1 MFGLRAFSRRSSD
14 NDPSR
19 LVEVGRAFLLRRHST
34 FGAHPHGRQDL
45 AARPEVHRGRF
56 PAVLLD
62 LELDLLTFIERAQSS
77 ALDGGDVHEDISAST
92 SGQNET
98 IALLRVEPL
107 HRAAR
112 HCRILQ
118 VSDQGLIA
126 LARARSS
133 YDLLITRD

>member
-1 MFGLRAFSRRSSD
+1 MRSLITLSFKARRSW
-14 NDPSR
+14 
-19 LVEVGRAFLLRRHST
+19 RAFLCAATLHS
-34 FGAHPHGRQDL
+34 AHIPHGRQDL

-56 PAVLLD
+56 PAVVLD

-77 ALDGGDVHEDISAST
+77 ALDGGDVHEDIPASIC
-92 SGQNET
+92 GLNET

-118 VSDQGLIA
+118 VSD
-126 LARARSS
+126 AR
-133 YDLLITRD
+133 LWN